1 MLRKKFQAALC
12 FLLLSLASSALPD
25 VTPSSA
31 APPKDE
37 ELLASGRVDEL
48 VPALQQRINQS
59 PRNAIAQN
67 LLCRAYLMMED
78 WDRGVTACEQA
89 VYIDPQNSNYS
100 LWLGRIYGEK
110 ADRASFVSAPGLAKK
125 ARESFERAVEL
136 DPKNVDA
143 HVDLGEFYAEAPG
156 IIGGG
161 RDKAYRQADL
171 LMPLSPAMAHWL
183 LARIAE
189 KEKDPTKAEREY
201 RAEIAA
207 SNSGVRGWL
216 DLANFFMYAHRYDD
230 MEQALNHQ
238 ETAPIDHPDSLMFGA
253 NLLLRSR
260 RNFPLA
266 VRLMR
271 RYLADHL
278 VEEAPAFKAHTIL
291 GEILEKQGDRQ
302 RAAQEFHTALA
313 LFQNYSRA
321 KEDLKRVQH

>member
-1 MLRKKFQAALC
+1 MRRQTSQAAVC
-12 FLLLSLASSALPD
+12 LLLFALLIPALWGA
-25 VTPSSA
+25 TQLSTAPS
-31 APPKDE
+31 KDE

-48 VPALQQRINQS
+48 VPVLQQRINQS

-78 WDRGVTACEQA
+78 WDHGVTACEQA
-89 VYIDPQNSNYS
+89 AYIDPQNSNYS
-100 LWLGRIYGEK
+100 LWLGRVYGEK
-110 ADRASFVSAPGLAKK
+110 ADRASFISAPGLAKR

-136 DPKNVDA
+136 DPKNVEA
-143 HVDLGEFYAEAPG
+143 RIDLGEFYTEAPG

-171 LMPLSPAMAHWL
+171 LMPVSPPMAHWL

-189 KEKDPTKAEREY
+189 KEKDPAKAEREY
-201 RAEIAA
+201 RAEITA
-207 SNSGVRGWL
+207 SGSSVRGWL
-216 DLANFFMYAHRYDD
+216 DLANFFMYAHRYDE

-260 RNFPLA
+260 RNFPLG
-266 VRLMR
+266 VRLMH
-271 RYLADHL
+271 RYLDNHL
-278 VEEAPAFKAHTIL
+278 VEEAPTFKAHTIL
-291 GEILEKQGDRQ
+291 GEILEKQGDRHG
-302 RAAQEFHTALA
+302 AAQEFRAALA

-321 KEDLKRVQH
+321 KEDLKRLEH

>member
-1 MLRKKFQAALC
+1 MPREKSHLALC
-12 FLLLSLASSALPD
+12 LFLYALLTPALRGANPA
-25 VTPSSA
+25 SA
-31 APPKDE
+31 APTKDE
-37 ELLASGRVDEL
+37 DLLASGRVDEL
-48 VPALQQRINQS
+48 VPDLQQHIGQF
-59 PRNAIAQN
+59 PRNGVAQN

-78 WDRGVTACEQA
+78 WDPGVSACEQA
-89 VYIDPQNSNYS
+89 AYIDPQNSNYS
-100 LWLGRIYGEK
+100 LWLGRVYGEK

-136 DPKNVDA
+136 DVKNVEA
-143 HVDLGEFYAEAPG
+143 HVDLGEFYTEAPG

-161 RDKAYRQADL
+161 RDKAYRQAEL

-189 KEKDPTKAEREY
+189 KEKDPAKAEREY

-260 RNFPLA
+260 RNYPLA

-271 RYLADHL
+271 RYLGDRL
-278 VEEAPAFKAHTIL
+278 VEEAPSFKAHTIL
-291 GEILEKQGDRQ
+291 GEIFEKQGDRQ
-302 RAAQEFHTALA
+302 GAAQEFHAALA
-313 LFQNYSRA
+313 LFKNYSRA
-321 KEDLKRVQH
+321 KEDLKRLEH